1 MKTQHFHHGLL
12 TVFLSA
18 TTLLLQ
24 GQTPSDAYV
33 LISPDTGNNVKGFM
47 HITLPDTNNIAA
59 IEVKLGSTDG
69 GYDLANY
76 TFSYDVTGSLPVG
89 YVWMRDGF
97 KLILS
102 LGSYPVSDLQFGRV
116 RLQRSDGGWG
126 DEFAFVRN

>member
-1 MKTQHFHHGLL
+1 MKTPHFHHGLL
-12 TVFLSA
+12 TVFLST
-18 TTLLLQ
+18 TTLFLQ

-33 LISPDTGNNVKGFM
+33 LITPDTGSNVKGVM
-47 HITLPDTNNIAA
+47 YITLPDTNTIAV

-69 GYDLANY
+69 GHDLANY
-76 TFSYDVTGSLPVG
+76 TFSYDVTGSLPAG

-102 LGSYPVSDLQFGRV
+102 IGSYPVSDLQFGRV
-116 RLQRSDGGWG
+116 RLQRNDGGWG